1 VVADKAQT
9 YWPRLEGLAPWFL
22 RNANCQDTYELLSN
36 HDRGPEAPNG
46 ASSWRKKCQQEVA
59 VVLRKFTFG
68 LLAGLFSLSVIL
80 LDGSPGW
87 AQKGRIK
94 IAVQGPLSGEQAALG
109 EHIKLGA
116 QLAVEE
122 AAKSFKSAG
131 FELVFVPYDDQAKPE
146 VGVANARNIVADQD
160 VLVLVGHFN
169 SGVALPASEVY
180 KDASLAMISPANT
193 ATEITDRGYSNVNRV
208 CGRDDVQ
215 GPVGARFAAQE
226 LKLKSVYIIHDKTL
240 YGQGVA
246 DNFRSEAN
254 KLGLK
259 VLGYDGTEERAN
271 FAPMIIPMKA
281 KNPDLV
287 YFGGIYHQGGLLLKQ
302 MREKGVKAAFMG
314 PDGLDSSEMVKI
326 AGAQVIGSY
335 YTTVAGPPDAYPESA
350 AFAKRFKQRFGKEV
364 ESFAMYGYDAAQ
376 VGIKAIEQTLQSNG
390 GKKPSRAEVSA
401 AVRKLK
407 NFKGVTGS
415 ISFDSKGDPVKAK
428 YFVLQFEKRSY
439 PGKVVK
445 VVEQQ
450 APQAPSRKL

>member
-1 VVADKAQT
+1 VSRKIVS
-9 YWPRLEGLAPWFL
+9 FL
-22 RNANCQDTYELLSN
+22 LFISALNLSLT
-36 HDRGPEAPNG
+36 A
-46 ASSWRKKCQQEVA
+46 
-59 VVLRKFTFG
+59 
-68 LLAGLFSLSVIL
+68 
-80 LDGSPGW
+80 W
-87 AQKGRIK
+87 AQNGKIK
-94 IAVQGPLSGEQAALG
+94 IAVQAPLSGEQAALG

-122 AAKSFKSAG
+122 ATKAFKALG
-131 FELVFVPYDDQAKPE
+131 FDLVFVPYDDQAKPE
-146 VGVANARNIVADQD
+146 VGVANARNIVADPD
-160 VLVLVGHFN
+160 ILALVGHFN

-180 KDASLAMISPANT
+180 KDAMLAMISPANT
-193 ATEITDRGYSNVNRV
+193 ATEITDRGYPNVNRV

-215 GPVGARFAAQE
+215 GPVGARFAAQD
-226 LKLKSVYIIHDKTL
+226 LKIKSVYVIHDKTL

-246 DNFRSEAN
+246 DNFRSEAT

-326 AGAQVIGSY
+326 TGAQVIGSY
-335 YTTVAGPPDAYPESA
+335 YTTVAGPPDAYPETA
-350 AFAKRFKQRFGKEV
+350 AFAKKFKQRFGKEV
-364 ESFAMYGYDAAQ
+364 ESFGMYGYDAAQ
-376 VGIKAIEQTLQSNG
+376 VGVAAIQQAIQTNG

-401 AVRKLK
+401 AIRKLK
-407 NFKGVTGS
+407 NFRGVTGS
-415 ISFDSKGDPVKAK
+415 ITFDSNGDPVKAK
-428 YFVLQFEKRSY
+428 YFVLQFDKRSY

-445 VVEQQ
+445 VVEQ
-450 APQAPSRKL
+450 AAPSAKKS

>member
-1 VVADKAQT
+1 VLK
-9 YWPRLEGLAPWFL
+9 RIFL
-22 RNANCQDTYELLSN
+22 SI
-36 HDRGPEAPNG
+36 PF
-46 ASSWRKKCQQEVA
+46 V
-59 VVLRKFTFG
+59 
-68 LLAGLFSLSVIL
+68 LSVSL
-80 LDGSPGW
+80 PATVW
-87 AQKGRIK
+87 AQKGTIK
-94 IAVQGPLSGEQAALG
+94 IAVQAPLSGEQAALG

-122 AAKSFKSAG
+122 ATKPFKALG
-131 FELVFVPYDDQAKPE
+131 FDLVFVPYDDQAKPE
-146 VGVANARNIVADQD
+146 VGVANARNIVADPN

-180 KDASLAMISPANT
+180 KDAMLAMISPANT
-193 ATEITDRGYSNVNRV
+193 ATEITDRGYANVNRV

-215 GPVGARFAAQE
+215 GPVGARFAAQD
-226 LKLKSVYIIHDKTL
+226 LKRKSVYIIHDKTL

-246 DNFRSEAN
+246 DNFRNEAN

-259 VLGYDGTEERAN
+259 VLGYEGTEERAN
-271 FAPMIIPMKA
+271 FSPIITPMKA

-302 MREKGVKAAFMG
+302 MREKGVNAAFMG

-326 AGAQVIGSY
+326 AGSQVVGSY
-335 YTTVAGPPDAYPESA
+335 YTTVAGPPAAYPESA
-350 AFAKRFKQRFGKEV
+350 AFATKFKQRFGKEV
-364 ESFAMYGYDAAQ
+364 ESFAMYGYDAAL
-376 VGIKAIEQTLQSNG
+376 VGIKAIEQTLQTNG

-407 NFKGVTGS
+407 DFKGVTGS
-415 ISFDSKGDPVKAK
+415 IAFDNKGDPIKAK

-445 VVEQQ
+445 VIEQQ
-450 APQAPSRKL
+450 APEAKKS

>member
-1 VVADKAQT
+1 
-9 YWPRLEGLAPWFL
+9 
-22 RNANCQDTYELLSN
+22 
-36 HDRGPEAPNG
+36 
-46 ASSWRKKCQQEVA
+46 
-59 VVLRKFTFG
+59 VLRKIVSFLLFT
-68 LLAGLFSLSVIL
+68 LAVNVPLTA
-80 LDGSPGW
+80 W
-87 AQKGRIK
+87 AQKGTIK
-94 IAVQGPLSGEQAALG
+94 IAVQAPLSGEQAALG
-109 EHIKLGA
+109 EHVKLGA

-122 AAKSFKSAG
+122 ATKPFKALG
-131 FELVFVPYDDQAKPE
+131 FDLLFVPYDDQAKPE
-146 VGVANARNIVADQD
+146 VGVANARNMVADPD
-160 VLVLVGHFN
+160 ILALVGHFN

-180 KDASLAMISPANT
+180 KDAMLAMISPANT
-193 ATEITDRGYSNVNRV
+193 ATEITDRGYPNVNRV

-215 GPVGARFAAQE
+215 GPVGARFAAQD
-226 LKLKSVYIIHDKTL
+226 LKIKSVYIIHDKTL

-246 DNFRSEAN
+246 DNFRSEAT

-326 AGAQVIGSY
+326 TGAQVIGSY
-335 YTTVAGPPDAYPESA
+335 YTTVAGPPDAYPETA
-350 AFAKRFKQRFGKEV
+350 AFAKKFKQRFGKEV
-364 ESFAMYGYDAAQ
+364 ESFGMYGYDAAQ
-376 VGIKAIEQTLQSNG
+376 VGIAAIQQAIQANG

-401 AVRKLK
+401 AIRKLK

-415 ISFDSKGDPVKAK
+415 ITFDNKGDPVKAK
-428 YFVLQFEKRSY
+428 YFVLQFDKRSY

-445 VVEQQ
+445 VVEQA
-450 APQAPSRKL
+450 APQAKRS